1 MSFWKGL
8 AARARSVFRPGDAE
22 ARLDEEFQFHVETQ
36 TEHLIREGVPP
47 ADARRRALVAF
58 GAVESYRETMRDQRG
73 ARWFDDLYA
82 DVRYAVNA
90 MRRNPGFTLAVT
102 LTLGLGIGVNG
113 IIFGYINS
121 LLFRPVPAQAPE
133 ELAALFTRDTRT
145 GNTGPFGY
153 DDFIDFRDRS
163 GAFAG
168 AAAIIAAPVNLVV
181 PQTAGNAVGDMVWAE
196 IVSEDY
202 FSVLGTRPAVGRFFT
217 AADAPQ
223 GANPF
228 VVLSYDAW
236 QRRFQGNPNVAGRVI
251 RINGRELV
259 VTGVAPR
266 GFKGM
271 RRLGFWPEVWVPI
284 GMQPLVQPGAPGLL
298 HGRGGG
304 ALLVVARLQPGFDL
318 ERAQA
323 LAADFARQ
331 LEAAYPATNTNVG
344 VSLLPAKVGFENPA
358 IIVPRIL
365 VLSSALL
372 IVGSLTVLVIICANL
387 AVLQLSRTVSRVRE
401 IAIRLSLGC
410 SRGRL
415 TRQLLIESLV
425 VAAPGVALGAAAMR
439 LASPLEPYLTPKLPF
454 QVGFGPTADTRVMFF
469 TGAIAVA
476 ALVSFGV
483 IPAVRAGRSRLIA
496 SSASGL
502 GQSRSDADRPSRTR
516 SVLVV
521 SQIALSVILLIAA
534 SLFVR
539 SVTMADSVNLGFE
552 PRNRVVVSM
561 NVGLQGY
568 DQSRGLQVYDEVLRR
583 TRLLPGVVAASFA
596 FPAPFDTNDRGVR
609 LYVDGL
615 ANASDGT
622 FVAQGTFVADAFI
635 PALGVRLQAG
645 RDFTPDDGAAAPL
658 VMIVSDSLA
667 VRLWPGKSAVGQ
679 HARYGSVSGP
689 EITVVGVIAD
699 AKFTVVGDV
708 TPRRVYLPLKQR
720 YRDWETL
727 IVHTRD
733 TPARTLSSLREVI
746 ADVDPSLP
754 PFGAM
759 TMEQA
764 VANGFAAPR
773 IGVAVAS
780 FFGLLAL
787 LIASIGLYAVVAR
800 SVAERTREVGVR
812 IALGLTPRE
821 VLARLMRDG
830 ARLGLIGLSFGVAG
844 GLALGRTMAGV
855 LLGLSPADPI
865 TFIVVPLAVT
875 IVIIVA
881 TFVPA
886 RRASRLDAVAALR
899 SE

>member
-1 MSFWKGL
+1 MSIWKGL
-8 AARARSVFRPGDAE
+8 KARARSMFRPGDAE
-22 ARLDEEFQFHVETQ
+22 ARLEEEFQFHIETQ

-47 ADARRRALVAF
+47 AEARRRALIAF
-58 GAVESYRETMRDQRG
+58 GAVESHRETMRDERG
-73 ARWFDDLYA
+73 ARWFDDLQA
-82 DVRYAVNA
+82 DLRYAVGA
-90 MRRNPGFTLAVT
+90 MRRNPGFTLAVS

-121 LLFRPVPAQAPE
+121 LLFRPVPARAPE

-145 GNTGPFGY
+145 GNVGQFGY
-153 DDFIDFRDRS
+153 DDFIDFRERS

-168 AAAIIAAPVNLVV
+168 AAAIVAAPVNLVV
-181 PQTAGNAVGDMVWAE
+181 PQAAGNAAGDLVWAE

-202 FSVLGTRPAVGRFFT
+202 FSVLGTRPAIGRFFT

-228 VVLSYDAW
+228 VVLSHDAW
-236 QRRFQGNPNVAGRVI
+236 QRRFQGDPNVAGRTI
-251 RINGRELV
+251 RINGGEFV

-271 RRLGFWPEVWVPI
+271 RQLGFWPEVWVPI
-284 GMQPLVQPGAPGLL
+284 GMQPLVRPGATGLL

-304 ALLVVARLQPGFDL
+304 ALLVVGRLQPGVDL
-318 ERAQA
+318 ERAQT
-323 LAADFARQ
+323 LATDFARQ
-331 LEAAYPATNTNVG
+331 LETAYPATNTNVG
-344 VSLLPAKVGFENPA
+344 VSVLPARVGFENPA
-358 IIVPRIL
+358 IIAPNIL
-365 VLSSALL
+365 VLSSALG
-372 IVGSLTVLVIICANL
+372 IVGSLTVLLIICANL
-387 AVLQLSRTVSRVRE
+387 AVLQLSRTASRARE

-439 LASPLEPYLTPKLPF
+439 LASPLESYFTPKLPF
-454 QVGFGPTADTRVMFF
+454 QVGFGATADARVMFF

-476 ALVSFGV
+476 ALVSFGMV
-483 IPAVRAGRSRLIA
+483 PAVRAGRARLIA
-496 SSASGL
+496 AAASGL
-502 GQSRSDADRPSRTR
+502 GPARSEANRPSRTR

-539 SVTMADSVNLGFE
+539 SLAMADSVNLGFE
-552 PRNRVVVSM
+552 PGNRVMVSI
-561 NVGLQGY
+561 NVGVQGY

-583 TRLLPGVVAASFA
+583 TRLLPGVVAASLA
-596 FPAPFDTNDRGVR
+596 YPAPFDTNGRGVR
-609 LYVDGL
+609 LYVEGL
-615 ANASDGT
+615 ANSSDGT
-622 FVAQGTFVADAFI
+622 VAAQATYVADTFI
-635 PALGVRLQAG
+635 PALGVRLQSG
-645 RDFTPDDGAAAPL
+645 RDFTPEDGAAAPP
-658 VMIVSDSLA
+658 VMIVSESLA
-667 VRLWPGKSAVGQ
+667 GRMWPGKSAVGQ
-679 HARYGSVSGP
+679 RARYGSVSGP
-689 EITVVGVIAD
+689 EITVVGVVGD
-699 AKFTVVGDV
+699 AKFAMLGDV

-720 YRDWETL
+720 YPDWQTL
-727 IVHTRD
+727 VVHTRD
-733 TPARTLSSLREVI
+733 TPASTLSSLREVI
-746 ADVDPSLP
+746 AGVDPSLP

-764 VANGFAAPR
+764 VANGFAPSR
-773 IGVAVAS
+773 SGVAVAS

-800 SVAERTREVGVR
+800 SVVERTGEMGVR
-812 IALGLTPRE
+812 IALGLTPRD
-821 VLARLMRDG
+821 VLAHLMRDG
-830 ARLGLIGLSFGVAG
+830 ARLGLIGLAIGVAG

-865 TFIVVPLAVT
+865 TFIVVPSAVT

-886 RRASRLDAVAALR
+886 RRASQLDAVAALK